1 MKRLATKGVL
11 LLIAL
16 VVLPGLL
23 GAQQQMRRVTGH
35 VTLQGAG
42 IASGVQVS
50 VKGTTLG
57 ALTDDQG
64 NFTLQ
69 VPESVTTLVFT
80 YIGYRTMEVPIQDH
94 VEVTLQQEAIGLEG
108 VVVTAMGIQREQ
120 RTIPFSAQAVTGE
133 DLNAVPTTNLVSALQ
148 GNIAGVH
155 VTNSASPFGTARIV
169 VRGASSILGQ
179 NQPLIILD
187 GIPIDNS
194 SVALNGYGGGAMGG
208 YNIGNAAADI
218 NPDNIQSVTVLKGPN
233 AAALYGSRAANG
245 AIVIETK
252 KGSSAAGGTGYGLT
266 ATFGSSFETPLMLP
280 AYQNQ
285 YGQGF
290 YGDFKFVDGNGG
302 GVNDF
307 ADESWGPKLDG
318 RLIDQFFGLQQP
330 WVAHPNNVRDFWDMG
345 MLNTM
350 NVAIS
355 RNASQSNFRLSVGR
369 QDEQGMYPNNRNIRT
384 DVTLA
389 GGAQISTKIST
400 EASLDYINDAMAQQ
414 PKQSY
419 DEADPMQNFIWFGRQ
434 VDIKRL
440 KKTLVRDPNDPMTN
454 TIIDGNSWIRT
465 DAPIPYSWNY
475 SYHDNPYWMASRKTT
490 DFRRNRLI
498 GHASATYTFNQWLSV
513 TGRVGRDWYQNNFR
527 ANYPVNTVDDR
538 LGRFDDQAQTR
549 SQTTADVLFTANRPL
564 VENLNLTVN
573 AGAVY
578 GKSEYESNSNTVTQL
593 VIPGIY
599 TIGNSAGQPTTN
611 IYTSEKRTNSVYGS
625 ASFNWKNWFN
635 VDVTGRN
642 DWSSTLPKGNHS
654 YFYPSVGAA
663 FIFSDALG
671 MQSDVLS
678 YGKLRA
684 SWTRVGNDT
693 DPYQL
698 AAVYGSGTPWGG
710 QPTFTVDN
718 QVPNADLKP
727 EQTTGIEVGA
737 DLGFFN
743 NRLVVNATYYEK
755 KTKDQILPVSVS
767 QASGFSS
774 AWVNSG
780 EVRNRGVELEVSG
793 TPIRTDNFNWSLI
806 ANWSKNTNK
815 VLSLYSGVDRI
826 VVGSYWNADIT
837 ADVGEAYGNIV
848 GFMWARDDQGRIM
861 VGDDGLPVREPTR
874 VVMGNY
880 NPDWNGGLTNKLTYK
895 DFALS
900 FTFDG
905 QWGGDVYS
913 VTKWFGSYAGVLK
926 RTLAGREIDWD
937 QPGYVVPNAVYES
950 TGAADTTHVLA
961 QDYWH
966 NVFYAQEEGL
976 VDASYLK
983 LRDAR
988 LAYNLP
994 PSFVNR
1000 MGFSSATFS
1009 LVGHNLFLW
1018 SKNDIIDPETAFD
1031 AGNRQ
1036 GVENA
1041 QLPTARSIGFTL
1053 AIRP

>member
-1 MKRLATKGVL
+1 MRRLATKGVL
-11 LLIAL
+11 LLTVLA
-16 VVLPGLL
+16 VLPGLL
-23 GAQQQMRRVTGH
+23 GAQQTRTVTGH
-35 VTLQGAG
+35 VTLAGAG
-42 IASGVQVS
+42 FASGVQVS

-57 ALTDDQG
+57 VISDDQG

-69 VPESVTTLVFT
+69 VPRVATTLVFT
-80 YIGYRTMEVPIQDH
+80 YIGYKNVEVAVQDH
-94 VEVTLQQEAIGLEG
+94 VEVTLEPEAIGLEG

-120 RTIPFSAQAVTGE
+120 RTIPFSAQAVTGS
-133 DLNAVPTTNLVSALQ
+133 DLNAVPTTNVVSALQ

-155 VTNSASPFGTARIV
+155 VTNSASPFGSARIV

-187 GIPIDNS
+187 GIPVDNS
-194 SVALNGYGGGAMGG
+194 SVSLSGYGGGGMGG

-252 KGSSAAGGTGYGLT
+252 KGRGAGGQTGFGVT
-266 ATFGSSFETPLMLP
+266 ATFGSTFETPLMLP

-290 YGDFKFVDGNGG
+290 YGQFQFVDGNGG

-318 RLIDQFFGLQQP
+318 RLIDQFFGKQQP
-330 WVAHPNNVRDFWDMG
+330 WVAHPNNVRDFWNTG
-345 MLNTM
+345 MLNTL
-350 NVAIS
+350 NVAVS
-355 RNASQSNFRLSVGR
+355 RNAAQSNFRLSVGR
-369 QDEQGMYPNNRNIRT
+369 QDEAGMYPDNRNIRT

-389 GGAQISTKIST
+389 GGAQISNKVST

-434 VDIKRL
+434 VDVNLL
-440 KKTLVRDPNDPMTN
+440 KQTLVRSPNDPMTSD
-454 TIIDGNSWIRT
+454 IIAGNSWIRT

-475 SYHDNPYWMASRKTT
+475 SYHDNPYWMASAKTT
-490 DFRRNRLI
+490 DFGRNRLI
-498 GHASATYTFNQWLSV
+498 GHASATYALNDWVSV

-538 LGRFDDQAQTR
+538 LGRFDDQADTH
-549 SQTTADVLFTANRPL
+549 SQTTADVLLTAKRPL
-564 VENLNLTVN
+564 LTDLNLTVN

-578 GKSEYESNSNTVTQL
+578 GKTEYESNTNTVTQL

-599 TIGNSAGQPTTN
+599 TIQNSAGQPSTS
-611 IYTSEKRTNSVYGS
+611 IYKSEKRTNSVYGS
-625 ASFNWKNWFN
+625 ASFNWRNWFN

-663 FIFSDALG
+663 FIFTDALG
-671 MQSDVLS
+671 IQSDVLS

-718 QVPNADLKP
+718 QLPNSGLKP
-727 EQTTGIEVGA
+727 EQTTGIEVGT
-737 DLGFFN
+737 DLGLFN
-743 NRLVVNATYYEK
+743 NRLVLNATWYEK
-755 KTKDQILPVSVS
+755 KTTDQILPVSVS

-780 EVRNRGVELEVSG
+780 EVRNRGVELEATVN
-793 TPIRTDNFNWSLI
+793 PIRTSDLNWNVI
-806 ANWSKNTNK
+806 ANWSKNSNK
-815 VLSLYSGVDRI
+815 VISLYSGVDRI
-826 VVGSYWNADIT
+826 VVGTYWNASIT
-837 ADVGEAYGNIV
+837 ADVGKPYGNIV
-848 GFMWARDDQGRIM
+848 GRMWARDDQGHIL
-861 VGDDGLPVREPTR
+861 VGDDGLPIRDANQTI
-874 VVMGNY
+874 MGNY
-880 NPDWNGGLTNKLTYK
+880 NPDWIGGLTNRLTYK
-895 DFALS
+895 RFALS
-900 FTFDG
+900 FTLDG
-905 QWGGDVYS
+905 QHGGDVYS
-913 VTKWFGSYAGVLK
+913 VTKWFGSYSGVLK
-926 RTLAGREIDWD
+926 RTLAGREVDWD
-937 QPGYVVPNAVYES
+937 KPGYVVPNAVYQS

-966 NVFYAQEEGL
+966 NTFYAQEEGL
-976 VDASYLK
+976 VNASYIK
-983 LRDAR
+983 LREAR

-994 PSFVNR
+994 DYLVNR
-1000 MGFSSATFS
+1000 LGFSAATFS

-1018 SKNDIIDPETAFD
+1018 TKNDIIDPETAFD

-1053 AIRP
+1053 SIRP

>member
-1 MKRLATKGVL
+1 MKRLATRGVL
-11 LLIAL
+11 LLIVL
-16 VVLPGLL
+16 VALPGLL
-23 GAQQQMRRVTGH
+23 WAQQTRRVTGH

-42 IASGVQVS
+42 TASGVQVS
-50 VKGTTLG
+50 VKGTTAG
-57 ALTDDQG
+57 VITDGQG
-64 NFTLQ
+64 NFSLQ
-69 VPESVTTLVFT
+69 VPQSATTLVFT
-80 YIGYRTMEVPIQDH
+80 YIGYRTLEVPIQDR
-94 VEVTLQQEAIGLEG
+94 VEVTLEQEAIGLEG

-120 RTIPFSAQAVTGE
+120 RTIPFAAQAVTGS
-133 DLNAVPTTNLVSALQ
+133 DLNAVPTTNIVSALQ

-155 VTNSASPFGTARIV
+155 VTNSSSPFGSARIV
-169 VRGASSILGQ
+169 VRGAGSILGQ

-187 GIPIDNS
+187 GIPVDNS
-194 SVALNGYGGGAMGG
+194 SVALNGLGGGGMGG

-252 KGSSAAGGTGYGLT
+252 KGRGAGGQTGFGVT
-266 ATFGSSFETPLMLP
+266 ATFGSTFETPLMLP
-280 AYQNQ
+280 VYQNQ

-290 YGDFKFVDGNGG
+290 YGEFQFVDGNGG

-318 RLIDQFFGLQQP
+318 RLIDQFFGKQQP

-350 NVAIS
+350 NVAVS
-355 RNASQSNFRLSVGR
+355 RNAAQSNFRLSVGR

-389 GGAQISTKIST
+389 GGAQISNKLST

-434 VDIKRL
+434 VDINLL
-440 KKTLVRDPNDPMTN
+440 KKTVVRDPNDPMTSDV
-454 TIIDGNSWIRT
+454 IAGNPWIRT

-475 SYHDNPYWMASRKTT
+475 SYHDNPYWMASAKTT
-490 DFRRNRLI
+490 DFSRNRLI
-498 GHASATYTFNQWLSV
+498 GHASAAYTFNDWLTA
-513 TGRVGRDWYQNNFR
+513 TGRVGRDWYQNAFR

-538 LGRFDDQAQTR
+538 LGRFDDQAETR
-549 SQTTADVLFTANRPL
+549 SQTTADVLFTAKRPL
-564 VENLNLTVN
+564 VSDLNLTVN

-578 GKSEYESNSNTVTQL
+578 GKTEYESNTNTVTQL

-599 TIGNSAGQPTTN
+599 TIENSAGQPTTS
-611 IYTSEKRTNSVYGS
+611 IFKSEKETNSVYSS
-625 ASFNWKNWFN
+625 ASFNWKDWFN

-642 DWSSTLPKGNHS
+642 DWSSTLPKGNNS

-663 FIFSDALG
+663 FIFTDALG
-671 MQSDVLS
+671 IQSDVLS

-698 AAVYGSGTPWGG
+698 AAVYGAGTPWGG

-718 QVPNADLKP
+718 QLPNSALKP
-727 EQTTGIEVGA
+727 EQTTGIEVGT
-737 DLGFFN
+737 DLGLFD
-743 NRLVVNATYYEK
+743 NRLVLNATWYEK
-755 KTKDQILPVSVS
+755 KTKDQILPVSIS

-780 EVRNRGVELEVSG
+780 EVRNRGVELEATV
-793 TPIRTDNFNWSLI
+793 TPIRTDALRWSLI

-826 VVGSYWNADIT
+826 VVGTYWNASIT
-837 ADVGEAYGNIV
+837 ADVGQPYGNIV
-848 GFMWARDDQGRIM
+848 GRMWARDDQGHIL
-861 VGDDGLPVREPTR
+861 VGDDGLPIRDPRQVI
-874 VVMGNY
+874 MGNY
-880 NPDWNGGLTNKLTYK
+880 NPDWIGGLTNRLTYK
-895 DFALS
+895 RFALS

-905 QWGGDVYS
+905 QHGGDVYS
-913 VTKWFGSYAGVLK
+913 VTKWFGSYSGVLK
-926 RTLAGREIDWD
+926 RTLAGREVDWD
-937 QPGYVVPNAVYES
+937 DPGYVVPNAVYES

-961 QDYWH
+961 QEYWH
-966 NVFYAQEEGL
+966 NSFYTQEEGL
-976 VDASYLK
+976 VDASYVK
-983 LRDAR
+983 LREAR

-994 PSFVNR
+994 DRFVNR
-1000 MGFSSATFS
+1000 LGFSAATFS

-1018 SKNDIIDPETAFD
+1018 TNNDIIDPETAFD

-1053 AIRP
+1053 SIRP

>member
-1 MKRLATKGVL
+1 MKRLATKGAL
-11 LLIAL
+11 LLIVLVAFPAL
-16 VVLPGLL
+16 L
-23 GAQQQMRRVTGH
+23 AAQQMRRVTGH
-35 VTLQGAG
+35 VTLPGAV
-42 IASGVQVS
+42 APAGVQVT

-57 ALTDDQG
+57 VLTNEQG
-64 NFTLQ
+64 DFAIQ
-69 VPESVTTLVFT
+69 VPESAATLVFT
-80 YIGYRTMEVPIQDH
+80 YIGYRTLEAPIQDH
-94 VEVTLQQEAIGLEG
+94 VEVTLEAEAIGLEG

-120 RTIPFSAQAVTGE
+120 RTIPFSAQAVTG
-133 DLNAVPTTNLVSALQ
+133 DNLNKVPTTNIVSALQ
-148 GNIAGVH
+148 GNIAGIH
-155 VTNSASPFGTARIV
+155 VTNSASPFGSARIV
-169 VRGASSILGQ
+169 VRGASSILGE

-194 SVALNGYGGGAMGG
+194 AESLNGYGGGGMGG

-218 NPDNIQSVTVLKGPN
+218 DADNVQSVTVLKGPN

-252 KGSSAAGGTGYGLT
+252 KGRGGGLERGFGLT
-266 ATFGSSFETPLMLP
+266 ATIGSSFETPLMLP

-290 YGDFKFVDGNGG
+290 YGDFQFVDGNGG

-318 RLIDQFFGLQQP
+318 RLIDQFFGKQQP
-330 WVAHPNNVRDFWDMG
+330 WVAHPNNVRDFWDLG
-345 MLNTM
+345 NLNTV
-350 NVAIS
+350 NVAVS
-355 RNASQSNFRLSVGR
+355 RSSEQSNVRLSVGR
-369 QDEQGMYPNNRNIRT
+369 KDEFGMYPGNRNIRT

-389 GGAQISTKIST
+389 GGSQISNKIST
-400 EASLDYINDAMAQQ
+400 EASLDYINDALADQ

-434 VDIKRL
+434 VDTKLL
-440 KKTLVRDPNDPMTN
+440 KQNLMRDPTN
-454 TIIDGNSWIRT
+454 PLTSEIIAGNSWIRT

-475 SYHDNPYWMASRKTT
+475 SYHDNPYWMAGVKNT
-490 DFRRNRLI
+490 DFSRNRLI
-498 GHASATYTFNQWLSV
+498 GHASATYAFTDWMSL

-538 LGRFDDQAQTR
+538 LGRFDDEAQTR

-564 VENLNLTVN
+564 VPDLNVTVN

-578 GKSEYESNSNTVTQL
+578 GKTEYGRTTNTVTQL
-593 VIPGIY
+593 VIPGVY
-599 TIGNSAGQPTTN
+599 TLENSAGQPSSS
-611 IYTSEKRTNSVYGS
+611 IYKSEKLVNSVYGS
-625 ASFNWKNWFN
+625 ASFNYKGWFN

-642 DWSSTLPKGNHS
+642 DWSSTLPTGNNS

-663 FIFSDALG
+663 FIFTDALG
-671 MQSDVLS
+671 MQSRTLS

-698 AAVYGSGTPWGG
+698 AAVYGAGTPWGG
-710 QPTFTVDN
+710 QPTFTVAN
-718 QVPNADLKP
+718 QLSNSGLKP
-727 EQTTGIEVGA
+727 EQTTGVEFGT

-743 NRLVVNATYYEK
+743 NRLVLNATWYQ
-755 KTKDQILPVSVS
+755 KTTTDQILPVSIS

-780 EVRNRGVELEVSG
+780 EVRNRGIELEVNA
-793 TPIRTDNFNWSLI
+793 TPIRTDALNWNVV

-826 VVGSYWNADIT
+826 VVGTYWNSSIT
-837 ADVGEAYGNIV
+837 ADVGEPYGNIV
-848 GFMWARDDQGRIM
+848 GTKWARDDQGHII
-861 VGDDGLPVREPTR
+861 VGDDGLPIRDSKQ
-874 VVMGNY
+874 VVIGNY
-880 NPDWNGGLTNKLTYK
+880 NPDWVGGLTNTLTYK

-900 FTFDG
+900 FTLDG
-905 QWGGDVYS
+905 QQGGSVYS
-913 VTKWFGSYAGVLK
+913 VTKWFGSYSGVLG
-926 RTLAGREIDWD
+926 RTLAGREVDWD
-937 QPGYVVPNAVYES
+937 KPGYVVPNAVYQS

-966 NVFYAQEEGL
+966 NIFYAQEEGL

-983 LRDAR
+983 LREAR

-994 PSFVNR
+994 EAFVSR
-1000 MGFSSATFS
+1000 LGFSAATFS
-1009 LVGHNLFLW
+1009 LVGHNLWLW
-1018 SKNDIIDPETAFD
+1018 AKNDIIDPETAFD

-1041 QLPTARSIGFTL
+1041 QLPTVRAIGFTL
-1053 AIRP
+1053 TIRP

>member
-16 VVLPGLL
+16 VALPALL
-23 GAQQQMRRVTGH
+23 SAQQMRRVTGH
-35 VTLQGAG
+35 VTLQGG
-42 IASGVQVS
+42 GTASGVQVS

-64 NFTLQ
+64 NFSLQ

-80 YIGYRTMEVPIQDH
+80 YIGYKTMEAPIQDH
-94 VEVTLQQEAIGLEG
+94 VTVTLQQEAIGLEG

-120 RTIPFSAQAVTGE
+120 RTIPFSAQAVTGN
-133 DLNAVPTTNLVSALQ
+133 DLNAVPTTNVVSALQ

-155 VTNSASPFGTARIV
+155 VTNSASPFGSARIV

-194 SVALNGYGGGAMGG
+194 SVGLNGYGGGGMGG

-252 KGSSAAGGTGYGLT
+252 KGRGAGGQTGYGLT

-434 VDIKRL
+434 VDVNLL

-454 TIIDGNSWIRT
+454 TIIAGNSWIRT

-475 SYHDNPYWMASRKTT
+475 SYHDNPYWMASQKTT
-490 DFRRNRLI
+490 DFSRNRLI
-498 GHASATYTFNQWLSV
+498 GHASATYTFNEWLSV

-538 LGRFDDQAQTR
+538 LGRFDDEAQTR
-549 SQTTADVLFTANRPL
+549 SQTTADVLFSANRPL
-564 VENLNLTVN
+564 VPDLNLTVN

-578 GKSEYESNSNTVTQL
+578 GKTEYESNTNTVTQL

-599 TIGNSAGQPTTN
+599 TIGNSAGQPSTN

-671 MQSDVLS
+671 MQSDFLS

-718 QVPNADLKP
+718 QVPNAGLKP
-727 EQTTGIEVGA
+727 EQTTGIEVGT

-743 NRLVVNATYYEK
+743 NRLVLNATWYEK

-780 EVRNRGVELEVSG
+780 EVRNRGIELELSG
-793 TPIRTDNFNWSLI
+793 TPIRTDNFNWSVI
-806 ANWSKNTNK
+806 ANWSRNTNK

-826 VVGSYWNADIT
+826 VVGSYWNADVT

-905 QWGGDVYS
+905 QYGGDVYS

-937 QPGYVVPNAVYES
+937 QPGYVVPNAVYQS